1 MRLAHATL
9 YGRLLASDPIY
20 DGRFFFAVRSTGV
33 YCLPSCRA
41 RKPKPENVRF
51 FPTCDAARAAGFR
64 ACKKC
69 HPDDYARGADPVL
82 ETIET
87 VVAELRADPARFPDA
102 AALVRRSGYGATRA
116 HELFRRHFHATPAEL
131 IAAARLAAARAKLLS
146 TSGPV
151 AEVAFSV
158 GYESLSTFNDAFRTR
173 TGLTPAATRALR
185 SLSPSPSLKPALP
198 ADCVT
203 QAVTQSESSF
213 SLPPPALARETARS
227 PGLRNPKGYAFRSP
241 ATSSSVT
248 LALPPDYP
256 LERLLAQLGR
266 DPQSISEHLDGL
278 VYHAATR
285 IDGRAFRLAVDFSR
299 ATSDHTATLT
309 LPDDLSPA
317 LRAETA
323 ARVARLLGLAQD
335 AAGFARLAKKLGLAR
350 LVAGRESLRI
360 PQYLTPWDALLW
372 AILGQQINLP
382 FAFRLRRAL
391 TELAGEP
398 VGDGLVAPPSP
409 VAVAALP
416 PASLAARQFSRQ
428 KIRTLLDTA
437 RLVTSGALDLE
448 KLAAGSATRAERALL
463 DVHGLGPWT
472 VNYVLMRGF
481 GFADCTPYG
490 DTGLTG
496 GLQTLFALDRRPD
509 VDATRRL
516 MLPFSP
522 HRSLA
527 TAHLWQLKA

>member
-1 MRLAHATL
+1 MAARFSLTMRLAHTTL
-9 YGRLLASDPIY
+9 YGRLLASDPTY
-20 DGRFFFAVRSTGV
+20 DGRFFFAVRTTGI

-41 RKPKPENVRF
+41 KKPKPENVRF
-51 FPTCDAARAAGFR
+51 FPTCEAARSAGFR

-87 VVAELRADPARFPDA
+87 VVAELRAAPALFPDA
-102 AALVRRSGYGATRA
+102 AALVRRTGYGSTRA
-116 HELFRRHFHATPAEL
+116 HELFRQHFHAKPAEL
-131 IAAARLAAARAKLLS
+131 IGAARLDAARAKLIATDSPL
-146 TSGPV
+146 
-151 AEVAFSV
+151 ADAAFSA
-158 GYESLSTFNDAFRTR
+158 GYESLSTLNESFRTR
-173 TGLTPAATRALR
+173 TGLAPAATRALR
-185 SLSPSPSLKPALP
+185 
-198 ADCVT
+198 
-203 QAVTQSESSF
+203 ESGSI
-213 SLPPPALARETARS
+213 
-227 PGLRNPKGYAFRSP
+227 
-241 ATSSSVT
+241 T
-248 LALPPDYP
+248 LALPSDHD
-256 LERLLAQLGR
+256 LDRMLAQLGR
-266 DPQSISEHLDGL
+266 DPQSLSERLDGAA
-278 VYHAATR
+278 YHAATR
-285 IDGRAFRLAVDFSR
+285 VGGRAFRLSVDFSR
-299 ATSDHTATLT
+299 FATDRTATLT
-309 LPDDLSPA
+309 LPDDLPPA

-335 AAGFARLAKKLGLAR
+335 AAGFVRLAKKFGLSR
-350 LVAGRESLRI
+350 LVAGRESLRL

-409 VAVAALP
+409 ADVAALKP
-416 PASLAARQFSRQ
+416 DALAARQFSRQ

-437 RLVTSGALDLE
+437 KLVADGSLDLE

-463 DVHGLGPWT
+463 DIHGLGPWT
-472 VNYVLMRGF
+472 VNYVLMRGL
-481 GFADCTPYG
+481 GFADCIPYG

-496 GLQTLFALDRRPD
+496 GLQRLLALDHRPD
-509 VDATRRL
+509 FDATRRL

-527 TAHLWQLKA
+527 TAHLWELKA